1 MPKRSRS
8 ASICDGLRKTCFVQI
23 GRGFLPL
30 LAVML
35 LAAPQLAFA
44 QDSVSVSVNPRS
56 LVISEQAP
64 VNTGDLPNTGTYTVQ
79 LDADP
84 GTETVN
90 VTIVGGEGVVTFT
103 SRELELT
110 TSNWEDGITVTV
122 TGVDDDDGVDDIV
135 TLTHTATIGTGDD
148 AKELTMR
155 DVSVAVTVK
164 DPDMQEVTISVTT
177 LEVDEAA
184 SSTYTVRLVTQ
195 PTAPV
200 TVDIGGTSSEIAVSP
215 SKLVFN
221 PTGDMGLWSALQTVT
236 VFAGEDFDAEDDKVD
251 LTHRVRGGDYTGVSA
266 DPIAV
271 TVDDNDT
278 RGVTVAPESLSI
290 VAGARGTFSIV
301 LDSQPTN
308 TVRITVAETAD
319 NFSASPSSLSF
330 SKSNWNRP
338 QTVTVR
344 AGSNFDTTASPVTL
358 VNAINTSSSS
368 RDKAYD
374 TLDPDSPSTPDTAV
388 ADVSVTVV
396 ASTSDVNLSRS
407 SITIDEGKSA
417 EYTVRLRRNPG
428 VGVTRTVAVAVIG
441 AGFSVDDDSLD
452 FSGPTTEGA
461 TDATWNTPQTVTVT
475 GPNDD
480 NAVEETA
487 TITHSIDAGI
497 VPNGILRVTMDESDT
512 RGVTVST
519 TSLEV
524 TENGS
529 ARYNIVLDSL
539 PVGDE
544 ENRVTVTVGGAS
556 GDVTVEPSQLVF
568 TGTTWFT
575 AQEVEVF
582 AARDDDGEPDPPV
595 TLTHT
600 VRGGDYEGT
609 RADSVR
615 VTVTEIHTRG
625 IIVDTT
631 LAADE
636 SPDVATSS
644 LTVDEGMT
652 GMYSVRLESQPT
664 ETVTVMVRGASGDV
678 TVKPSR
684 LIFTTSNWD
693 EEQMVEVKAGQDD
706 DAEPDP
712 VVTLTHAASGG
723 GYSGVTSGMVT
734 VTVTEDDIG
743 RKSVRI
749 RPRSLTVTEGGAA
762 ESYTVVLT
770 TEPTGTVAI
779 TLGGLAAARDQ
790 SLVVHPTSLRFT
802 RGNWKIP
809 QTVTVRAAEDD
820 DATGTA
826 TGSPVALTHTVN
838 GGGYDDESPS
848 DVEVTVIDNDSA
860 AIIVST
866 PSLEMAQGTRR
877 NYTVVLGSKPAGPV
891 EVAIAGASTGVT
903 VSPASPLE
911 FTTTNWSSPR
921 TMTVHAAA
929 DAVAGTVTLAHTS
942 SVYTTA
948 NVILTIK
955 SSSTPD
961 VAINPTSLEITEG
974 GSGSY
979 TVVLTTEPSATVNVA
994 VAGAAGDVSLR
1005 PARLSFS
1012 TRNWNREQTVTVS
1025 VSDDD
1030 DAVPDPAVTLT
1041 HSVTGADEY
1050 ENPTTAFTISPVSVT
1065 PKENDER
1072 GVTASSTSLTVAAG
1086 SSRTYMVG
1094 LTSEPLDSVTVT
1106 VNSESES
1113 VTVTGSP
1120 MVFTPDNWK
1129 TDQTITVNVAAD
1141 AGKDTEQTVMLTH
1154 TVQGGDYSG
1163 LEGPTVAVTI
1173 PVEGA
1178 PSAPRG
1184 LSATGRDQS
1193 VTLTWRAPAN
1203 DGGTAIVRYEVRYQ
1217 ESGGSYSEWSTVAGG
1232 ASATSTIVRGLENGK
1247 SYDFEVRAVNGV
1259 APGHTATASVTL
1271 SESAPGAPAN
1281 LTATGGDGQV
1291 ALSWGAPAD
1300 GGSQIL
1306 RYEYR
1311 YRRSGGTWSDWTN
1324 VSGTSVTIENLNNG
1338 DRYDFEVRA
1347 VNSVGEGAA
1356 AATSATPGTPPSAP
1370 TGLTPRAENEAI
1382 KVTWG
1387 MPADTGGSAV
1397 SRFEIRY
1404 KMADQRFSDSESGW
1418 ITVPGGPRATSY
1430 TFDDLTNGVAYDIQV
1445 RAVNAVGDGA
1455 VASVRATP
1463 MEGIDFAHFA
1473 NGQAG
1478 GVTITSEIV
1487 LVNVE
1492 MSTVTPAIYFYNQR
1506 GEMIDADSV
1515 VDVDGTEALRINGD
1529 GALTAPMGI
1538 APRGEMTISTTGE
1551 GDLVIGS
1558 VRVFGTGRLGGVL
1571 RFDLPSVG
1579 VAGVGASEP
1588 VNDAIFPARRM
1599 ARGINTG
1606 AAIRNLSSEP
1616 MTVTCMLMQGGK
1628 VVDTATGVLPGDG
1641 HTSRFIDEMFPGAD
1655 TTDFVGSVR
1664 CTAPDGGMFVGVALE
1679 LDAPNGIFTTLP
1691 VVPLGTGSGNGE
1703 SMLNFAHF
1711 ANGDFGG
1718 TATSSD
1724 LVFVNVANSAVS
1736 PAIYF
1741 YDQMGNMIDASMV
1754 VDEMMDGVEVTEGV
1768 LMVTTEIASMGE
1780 MTISTSGMGDGIV
1793 GSVRVVSDG
1802 PIGGVLR
1809 FDIPSIGVA
1818 GVGASE
1824 AVNSAIFP
1832 ARRMAD
1838 GINTGAAIRN
1848 LESEMATVTCRLMA
1862 GGQRIGEATISLAGN
1877 GQNSRF
1883 INEMFATANTDDFE
1897 GSVHCTAPSG
1907 MMFTGVALEMDF
1919 NNRIF
1924 TTLPVVPVR

>member
-1 MPKRSRS
+1 MLRRDSGK
-8 ASICDGLRKTCFVQI
+8 SISFCDGFRKQNLFRT
-23 GRGFLPL
+23 GAGLLPL

-35 LAAPQLAFA
+35 LAAPQLAFG
-44 QDSVSVSVNPRS
+44 QYSGSVTVNPRS
-56 LVISEQAP
+56 LEFTE
-64 VNTGDLPNTGTYTVQ
+64 TGSGTYTVQ

-84 GTETVN
+84 GTDTVT
-90 VTIVGGEGVVTFT
+90 VTIVGGEDVVTVDPI

-110 TSNWEDGITVTV
+110 STNWEAGLTVTV
-122 TGVDDDDGVDDIV
+122 TGVDDEDGVDDIV

-148 AKELTMR
+148 ARELTLR
-155 DVSVAVTVK
+155 NVSVSITVK
-164 DPDMQEVTISVTT
+164 DPDIQAVTISETT
-177 LEVDEAA
+177 LDVVEAA
-184 SSTYTVRLVTQ
+184 SATYTVRLATQ

-221 PTGDMGLWSALQTVT
+221 PTGALGLWSALQTVT

-266 DPIAV
+266 NPIAV

-290 VAGARGTFSIV
+290 VAGASGTFSIV
-301 LDSQPTN
+301 LTSEPTN
-308 TVRITVAETAD
+308 TVRITVAETVD
-319 NFSASPSSLSF
+319 NFSVSPSSLSF

-344 AGSNFDTTASPVTL
+344 VGSNFAIANSPVTL
-358 VNAINTSSSS
+358 VNTINTSSSS

-374 TLDPDSPSTPDTAV
+374 TLDPGSPSTPDTAV
-388 ADVSVTVV
+388 ADVSVTVSEL
-396 ASTSDVNLSRS
+396 ASDVILSRRS
-407 SITIDEGKSA
+407 MTIDEGKMA
-417 EYTVRLRRNPG
+417 EYTVRLRREPDSG
-428 VGVTRTVAVAVIG
+428 RTVTVAVIG
-441 AGFSVDDDSLD
+441 AGFSVAPESLA
-452 FSGPTTEGA
+452 FTEPSSPGE
-461 TDATWNTPQTVTVT
+461 TDGDWNEPKTVTVT
-475 GPNDD
+475 ATNDED
-480 NAVEETA
+480 AVEETA
-487 TITHSIDAGI
+487 TITHSIGGI
-497 VPNGILRVTMDESDT
+497 VPSGILQVRMDESDT

-529 ARYNIVLDSL
+529 ARYSIVLDSQ
-539 PVGDE
+539 PVGDSSD
-544 ENRVTVTVGGAS
+544 RVTVTVGGAS
-556 GDVTVEPSQLVF
+556 GDVTVVPSQLVF
-568 TGTTWFT
+568 TGTDWFT

-582 AARDDDGEPDPPV
+582 AALDDDGEPDPPV

-600 VRGGDYEGT
+600 VRGGDYERE

-625 IIVDTT
+625 IIVD
-631 LAADE
+631 
-636 SPDVATSS
+636 PPS
-644 LTVDEGMT
+644 LPVGEGMT

-664 ETVTVMVRGASGDV
+664 GTVTVMVRGASGDV

-706 DAEPDP
+706 DGEPDP

-723 GYSGVTSGMVT
+723 GYSGVISGMVT
-734 VTVTEDDIG
+734 VTVTEDDID
-743 RKSVRI
+743 RKAVRI
-749 RPRSLTVTEGGAA
+749 SPRSLTVTEGGAA

-820 DATGTA
+820 DAAGTA
-826 TGSPVALTHTVN
+826 AGSPVRLTHTVN
-838 GGGYDDESPS
+838 GGGYDDETPS
-848 DVEVTVIDNDSA
+848 AVEVTVRDNDSA

-866 PSLEMAQGTRR
+866 PSLQMAQGTRR
-877 NYTVVLGSKPAGPV
+877 TYTVVLGSKPATATV
-891 EVAIAGASTGVT
+891 SVAITGAPSEVT
-903 VSPASPLE
+903 VSPAPLV
-911 FTTTNWSSPR
+911 FTQDNWSTPR
-921 TMTVHAAA
+921 RVTVHAAA
-929 DAVAGTVTLAHTS
+929 TAATGPETLAHTATD
-942 SVYTTA
+942 YTTA
-948 NVILTIK
+948 NVALTIK

-994 VAGAAGDVSLR
+994 IAGAAGDVSLR
-1005 PARLSFS
+1005 PPRLSFS
-1012 TRNWNREQTVTVS
+1012 TSNWNREQTVTVS
-1025 VSDDD
+1025 VADDD

-1050 ENPTTAFTISPVSVT
+1050 ETATFTISTVSVT

-1086 SSRTYMVG
+1086 SSQTYMVG
-1094 LTSEPLDSVTVT
+1094 LTSEPQDSVTVT

-1163 LEGPTVAVTI
+1163 LEGPTMAVTI

-1178 PSAPRG
+1178 PGAPRSLTAQPG
-1184 LSATGRDQS
+1184 NQVAS
-1193 VTLTWRAPAN
+1193 LTWTAPAK
-1203 DGGTAIVRYEVRYQ
+1203 DGGSAILRYEVRHR
-1217 ESGGSYSEWSTVAGG
+1217 ESGGDYGAWATVPGEAG
-1232 ASATSTIVRGLENGK
+1232 ATSTVVRGLENGK
-1247 SYDFEVRAVNGV
+1247 SYEFQVRARNAIAAGE
-1259 APGHTATASVTL
+1259 AATASATL
-1271 SESAPGAPAN
+1271 VESAPAAPTG
-1281 LTATGGDGQV
+1281 LTATGGDEQIQ
-1291 ALSWGAPAD
+1291 LSWNAPSA

-1311 YRRSGGTWSDWTN
+1311 SRRSGGSWSDWETT
-1324 VSGTSVTIENLNNG
+1324 SATSVTIGNLTNG

-1356 AATSATPGTPPSAP
+1356 AATSGTPGTPPSAP
-1370 TGLTPRAENEAI
+1370 TGLTPRAEDEAI

-1387 MPADTGGSAV
+1387 MPADTGGSV
-1397 SRFEIRY
+1397 VTRFEIRY
-1404 KMADQRFSDSESGW
+1404 RMSGGGW
-1418 ITVPGGPRATSY
+1418 SNWLTVSGGSNATTY

-1445 RAVNAVGDGA
+1445 RAVNAVGEGA
-1455 VASVRATP
+1455 AASVRATP

-1492 MSTVTPAIYFYNQR
+1492 NSTVTPAIYFYNQQ
-1506 GEMIDADSV
+1506 GDMIDADSV
-1515 VDVDGTEALRINGD
+1515 VDVDGTEALAINGD

-1551 GDLVIGS
+1551 GDLVVGS

-1571 RFDLPSVG
+1571 RFDLPDVG

-1616 MTVTCMLMQGGK
+1616 MTVTCMLMQGGE
-1628 VVDTATGVLPGDG
+1628 VMDTVTGVLPGDG
-1641 HTSRFIDEMFPGAD
+1641 HTSRFINEMFPGAN

-1679 LDAPNGIFTTLP
+1679 LDAVNGIFTTLP

-1754 VDEMMDGVEVTEGV
+1754 VDEMMEGVEVSDGV

-1780 MTISTSGMGDGIV
+1780 RTISTSGMGNGMV
-1793 GSVRVVSDG
+1793 GSVKVVSDG

-1809 FDIPSIGVA
+1809 FDIPTIGVA

-1848 LESEMATVTCRLMA
+1848 LESEMATVTCLLRS
-1862 GGQRIGEATISLAGN
+1862 GGQRIGEAVINLAAN
-1877 GQNSRF
+1877 GQNSEF
-1883 INEMFATANTDDFE
+1883 INEMFPNANTNNFE